1 MREYWILNINA
12 RRLYVFRE
20 LGAEGYAS
28 QVVLAESDL
37 IAPSAFPDCQV
48 SMEDLLKRSADPS
61 CELGNFK
68 NFWRD

>member
-12 RRLYVFRE
+12 PQLYVVQE

-37 IAPSAFPDCQV
+37 IAPLAFPNCQV
-48 SMEDLLKRSADPS
+48 SMEDLLRRSADPS
-61 CELGNFK
+61 FELGNFK
-68 NFWRD
+68 NFWTD